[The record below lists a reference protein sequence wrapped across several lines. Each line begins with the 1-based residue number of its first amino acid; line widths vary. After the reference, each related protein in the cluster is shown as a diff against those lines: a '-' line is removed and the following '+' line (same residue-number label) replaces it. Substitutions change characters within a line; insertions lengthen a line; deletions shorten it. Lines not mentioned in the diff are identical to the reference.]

1 MSMAEKPNEYV
12 SSSSSASSPSCES
25 SFTALSSGVPT
36 FFLHPDKAKMHT
48 SIKANTPNI
57 LFFIII
63 VFLLMHCFTRTG
75 TFYNIFTVLA
85 TLFISPCFLQVPL
98 VQLKYYYAKESTTM
112 DEYMTVELTLDND
125 EVVECAI
132 LTLFE
137 AGGKEY
143 IALLPL
149 NEDGETED
157 GDVYLYRYTEDAD
170 GEPELENIED
180 DDEYEIAADAFDEW
194 MDTQEFEESGDDE

>member
-1 MSMAEKPNEYV
+1 
-12 SSSSSASSPSCES
+12 
-25 SFTALSSGVPT
+25 
-36 FFLHPDKAKMHT
+36 
-48 SIKANTPNI
+48 
-57 LFFIII
+57 
-63 VFLLMHCFTRTG
+63 
-75 TFYNIFTVLA
+75 
-85 TLFISPCFLQVPL
+85 
-98 VQLKYYYAKESTTM
+98 M

-157 GDVYLYRYTEDAD
+157 GDVYLYRYTEDAN

-194 MDTQEFEESGDDE
+194 LDEWMDTQEFEESGDDE

>member
-1 MSMAEKPNEYV
+1 
-12 SSSSSASSPSCES
+12 
-25 SFTALSSGVPT
+25 
-36 FFLHPDKAKMHT
+36 
-48 SIKANTPNI
+48 
-57 LFFIII
+57 
-63 VFLLMHCFTRTG
+63 
-75 TFYNIFTVLA
+75 
-85 TLFISPCFLQVPL
+85 
-98 VQLKYYYAKESTTM
+98 M

-149 NEDGETED
+149 NEDGETEH
-157 GDVYLYRYTEDAD
+157 GDVYLNRYTEDAN

>member
-1 MSMAEKPNEYV
+1 MY
-12 SSSSSASSPSCES
+12 
-25 SFTALSSGVPT
+25 
-36 FFLHPDKAKMHT
+36 
-48 SIKANTPNI
+48 
-57 LFFIII
+57 
-63 VFLLMHCFTRTG
+63 
-75 TFYNIFTVLA
+75 
-85 TLFISPCFLQVPL
+85 
-98 VQLKYYYAKESTTM
+98 
-112 DEYMTVELTLDND
+112 EYMTVELTLDND

-157 GDVYLYRYTEDAD
+157 GDVYLYRYTEDAN